1 MTNGILRVM
10 VANAI
15 NLCIGL
21 VNSFF
26 LPRYLPVETY
36 AMIKTYTLYLSYAG
50 FFHLGYLDGMY
61 LKYGGKAM
69 DKVPPGEYGADFN
82 NVLLMQGVVGVLVA
96 VVAGVLQDKIMLAF
110 AFGMFLNNMITCHQ
124 MFFQA
129 VGEFGLYSKALNI
142 KPFIAL
148 VGSLILL
155 LLLRCET
162 YLPYIICQLLSA
174 VVPFL
179 YITAILQSNLPFL
192 GKGGLSWKGY
202 RDNIASGF
210 VLMLGNFSNNILT
223 GIDRWFI
230 KLLMTT
236 TDFAIYSFAVSVDSL
251 VAIFVN
257 PVTIT
262 MYHTLCTIK
271 ESDKI
276 REMKRMILLWG
287 CVIMALAFPAKWVI
301 EHFLDKYLHAVEL
314 IFLLFATQ
322 AFYAVIKGIYVNLFK
337 ARKQQQTY
345 FRQMIL
351 IELASGLYLFTV
363 SGGHAF
369 SRIILYLMGIF
380 YVLLSYCTR
389 IIWKKRLLHKM
400 AEGGEHS
407 LYIVT
412 NYDLASK
419 VIQNVKE
426 HNYNRY
432 NINGLILIDKDM
444 TGKEIAGVPVV
455 ADLNNA
461 SSFIC
466 QQWVDEV
473 FVNVDET
480 YPYPQELIEELLEM
494 GMPVHVNLAKVR
506 STPGQKQFVEAI
518 GGYTVLTTTMNYAT
532 DRQAL
537 AKRVLDI
544 LGGLVGCFLTGIIFI
559 FIAPAIYISSPGP
572 IFFSQTRI
580 GKNGKPFKMYKF
592 RSMYMDAEERKA
604 ELMAQNKM
612 SDGRMF
618 KLDFDP
624 RVIGNKILPDGTK
637 KTGIGEF
644 IRKTSLDEFPQF
656 WNVLNGSMSLVG
668 TRPILQDEL
677 RQYELHHRARIA
689 IKPGITGMWQVSGR
703 SDITDFE
710 EVVRL
715 DTEYIS
721 NWSFSLDIKIL
732 FKTVIMVL
740 KREGSV

>member
-61 LKYGGKAM
+61 LKYGGKSIQ
-69 DKVPPGEYGADFN
+69 DVSPGEYGSDFN

-96 VVAGVLQDKIMLAF
+96 IVAGVLHDKIMLAF

-162 YLPYIICQLLSA
+162 YLPYIACQLLSA

-351 IELASGLYLFTV
+351 IVIVAAALNGGGFLLFRSRVSIAAATFLSALIWLTINERKNPEIAFRAKEWLFLGLTLAVFFVCGLCLGAVAGLLAY
-363 SGGHAF
+363 GACA
-369 SRIILYLMGIF
+369 
-380 YVLLSYCTR
+380 VLLS
-389 IIWKKRLLHKM
+389 LLLM
-400 AEGGEHS
+400 RNTAVS
-407 LYIVT
+407 MV
-412 NYDLASK
+412 
-419 VIQNVKE
+419 
-426 HNYNRY
+426 
-432 NINGLILIDKDM
+432 M
-444 TGKEIAGVPVV
+444 TGKRLV
-455 ADLNNA
+455 A
-461 SSFIC
+461 
-466 QQWVDEV
+466 
-473 FVNVDET
+473 
-480 YPYPQELIEELLEM
+480 
-494 GMPVHVNLAKVR
+494 AKW
-506 STPGQKQFVEAI
+506 
-518 GGYTVLTTTMNYAT
+518 
-532 DRQAL
+532 
-537 AKRVLDI
+537 
-544 LGGLVGCFLTGIIFI
+544 
-559 FIAPAIYISSPGP
+559 
-572 IFFSQTRI
+572 
-580 GKNGKPFKMYKF
+580 
-592 RSMYMDAEERKA
+592 
-604 ELMAQNKM
+604 AQ
-612 SDGRMF
+612 
-618 KLDFDP
+618 
-624 RVIGNKILPDGTK
+624 
-637 KTGIGEF
+637 
-644 IRKTSLDEFPQF
+644 
-656 WNVLNGSMSLVG
+656 
-668 TRPILQDEL
+668 
-677 RQYELHHRARIA
+677 
-689 IKPGITGMWQVSGR
+689 ITGKKNDT
-703 SDITDFE
+703 SDQ
-710 EVVRL
+710 
-715 DTEYIS
+715 
-721 NWSFSLDIKIL
+721 
-732 FKTVIMVL
+732 
-740 KREGSV
+740 